1 MAPSKALSEAAVARS
16 FVLTAHHGSVTGDE
30 FGYEILDKALIE
42 YAATLRTLV
51 GESAWPLG
59 RQSDD
64 LKQRVIEAGMSMG
77 IMTAHSEDV
86 PSKDVR
92 SDDSDTDRYGLIPA

>member
-1 MAPSKALSEAAVARS
+1 MAPSKVLSEAAVARS

-30 FGYEILDKALIE
+30 FGYEILDKALLE

-51 GESAWPLG
+51 GGDVWPLG

-64 LKQRVIEAGMSMG
+64 LKQRVIEAGVSMG
-77 IMTAHSEDV
+77 IMTAHSEDA
-86 PSKDVR
+86 R